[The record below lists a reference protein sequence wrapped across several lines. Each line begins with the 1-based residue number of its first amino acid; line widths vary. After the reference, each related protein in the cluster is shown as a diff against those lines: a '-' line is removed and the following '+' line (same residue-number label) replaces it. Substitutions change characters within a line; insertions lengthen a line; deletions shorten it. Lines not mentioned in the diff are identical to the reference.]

1 MSAMPSVAE
10 EQRIELA
17 ERVGGWERAGVISP
31 ADRAA
36 LVAWAAT
43 PWRVYKL
50 PLRIGL
56 FLLTWFAASSVA
68 GLFFLALEEIGAL
81 VIGVT
86 AIALAEWL
94 IRGKR
99 FFRTGVEEG
108 LWIIGVFMI
117 LFQLGRFGLDDEKI
131 LIAITAIAILLAG
144 VRLLNVPIA
153 MVGIAVGV
161 IWFGVIAEGTLPAAI
176 ALGVIGG
183 GAAALHLRP
192 AERPFWSSLTGW
204 TAALA
209 PPLVWA
215 ILLLDHKPEAV
226 IWASVATVAWLAAGI
241 AFRSRALL
249 AGGWLSLLALGYD
262 LAERT
267 RLLPEAKL
275 VIGGGLLF
283 LVAIAL
289 EKWLR
294 TPRGGFTS
302 IPLDDESLD
311 GALQLV
317 GVAAIAPGPL
327 PEGRE
332 AGGRFGGAGASGE
345 Y

>member
-1 MSAMPSVAE
+1 MSGMPSVAE
-10 EQRIELA
+10 EQRIALA
-17 ERVGGWERAGVISP
+17 GRIGGWERAGVISP
-31 ADRAA
+31 AERAA
-36 LVAWAAT
+36 LVEWAAT

-56 FLLTWFAASSVA
+56 FALTWFAASSVA
-68 GLFFLALEEIGAL
+68 GLFFLALEEMGAI

-117 LFQLGRFGLDDEKI
+117 LFQLSLFGLDDPEPV
-131 LIAITAIAILLAG
+131 IAIAAVAILLAG

-153 MVGIAVGV
+153 LLGVAVAV
-161 IWFGVIAEGTLPAAI
+161 IWLGVATEAILPAAI
-176 ALGVIGG
+176 ALGVTGAV
-183 GAAALHLRP
+183 AAALHLRP
-192 AERPFWSSLTGW
+192 IERPFWSGLTGW

-215 ILLLDHKPEAV
+215 ILLFDHKSAAV
-226 IWASVATVAWLAAGI
+226 IWVAIATVAWLAAGI

-249 AGGWLSLLALGYD
+249 AGGWLSLFALGYD
-262 LAERT
+262 LSERT

-283 LVAIAL
+283 LAAVAL

-294 TPRGGFTS
+294 TPRRGFTS
-302 IPLDDESLD
+302 IPLDDESLE
-311 GALQLV
+311 GALQLA

-332 AGGRFGGAGASGE
+332 GGGRFGGAGASGE

>member
-1 MSAMPSVAE
+1 MSGMPSVAE
-10 EQRIELA
+10 EQRIALA
-17 ERVGGWERAGVISP
+17 GKVGGWERAKVISP
-31 ADRAA
+31 AERAA
-36 LVAWAAT
+36 LVEWAAT

-56 FLLTWFAASSVA
+56 FALTWFAAGSVA
-68 GLFFLALEEIGAL
+68 GLFFLALEEIGPMI
-81 VIGVT
+81 IGVT

-108 LWIIGVFMI
+108 LWIVGVFMI
-117 LFQLGRFGLDDEKI
+117 LFQLGRFGLDDEKVM
-131 LIAITAIAILLAG
+131 IAIAAIAILLAG

-153 MVGIAVGV
+153 LVGLAVGV
-161 IWFGVIAEGTLPAAI
+161 IWVGVATEASLPPAI
-176 ALGVIGG
+176 ALGVIGAV
-183 GAAALHLRP
+183 AAALHLRP
-192 AERPFWSSLTGW
+192 IERPFWSALTGW
-204 TAALA
+204 TSALA

-215 ILLLDHKPEAV
+215 ILLLDHKLEAV
-226 IWASVATVAWLAAGI
+226 IWVAIATVVWLVTGI

-249 AGGWLSLLALGYD
+249 AGGWLSLFALGYD
-262 LAERT
+262 LSERT

-275 VIGGGLLF
+275 VIGGALLF
-283 LVAIAL
+283 VAAVVL

-294 TPRGGFTS
+294 TPRRGFTS
-302 IPLDDESLD
+302 IPLDDESLE

-332 AGGRFGGAGASGE
+332 GGGGFGGAGASGE

>member
-1 MSAMPSVAE
+1 MSGMPSAAE
-10 EQRIELA
+10 EQRIALA
-17 ERVGGWERAGVISP
+17 GRVGGWERAKVISP
-31 ADRAA
+31 AERAA
-36 LVAWAAT
+36 LAEWATT

-50 PLRIGL
+50 PLRLGL
-56 FLLTWFAASSVA
+56 FALTWFAASSVA
-68 GLFFLALEEIGAL
+68 GLFFLALEEMGAI
-81 VIGVT
+81 VIGVV

-108 LWIIGVFMI
+108 LWIIGVLMI
-117 LFQLGRFGLDDEKI
+117 LFQLGRFGLRDEKI
-131 LIAITAIAILLAG
+131 MVAIAAIAILLAG

-153 MVGIAVGV
+153 LVGV
-161 IWFGVIAEGTLPAAI
+161 AVAIIWFGVATEATLPPAI
-176 ALGVIGG
+176 ALAAIGVA
-183 GAAALHLRP
+183 AAALHLRP
-192 AERPFWSSLTGW
+192 AERPFWSALTGW
-204 TAALA
+204 TAALT

-215 ILLLDHKPEAV
+215 ILLLDHKLEAV
-226 IWASVATVAWLAAGI
+226 TWVAIATVAWLAAGI

-249 AGGWLSLLALGYD
+249 AGGWLSLFALGYE
-262 LAERT
+262 LLERT

-283 LVAIAL
+283 LAAVAL

-294 TPRGGFTS
+294 TPRRGFTS
-302 IPLDDESLD
+302 IPLDDESLE

-332 AGGRFGGAGASGE
+332 GGGGFGGAGASGE